1 MAIFCLLCGGDSLE
15 SDISYVSYKKIKQ
28 ELKYSNIA
36 TIDVYLNRF
45 GEFYLIENNKL
56 KKGQFIKHNE
66 ECFFKTKFKKYYFDA
81 VLPIVHGK
89 GVEDGSLGAYF
100 DILKIPCMYSGITNA
115 SLLQNKSYFK
125 KIIDFYD
132 IPNVPYVDLSY
143 YQYIDV
149 NFDLEKHVSK
159 LQFPLIVKPVNLGS
173 SIGVKKVYDMES
185 LLEALDKSFSY
196 DSDVLIEKC
205 VESLKEVN
213 IALLGY
219 KDNIIVSELE
229 TVSNKDDVYGIYSG
243 LSLDVYFLLST
254 QIPQTIEIITNN
266 ETMNVRE
273 LKFKNRKVV
282 LKKSRVKIT
291 KENENAYKIMEFF
304 SKLDV
309 NDFLK
314 DNMCKREVVSFIK
327 ENKITYSNIYALAPY
342 FPTKSIKNMV
352 KCGVYDEIAQ

>member
-1 MAIFCLLCGGDSLE
+1 MLIKRLKEKFKQDEPIFTKEILSVMSDYSRPRVFQLINFALKNNELVRFDNGVYCFPSKYGGTSVSLE
-15 SDISYVSYKKIKQ
+15 QV
-28 ELKYSNIA
+28 
-36 TIDVYLNRF
+36 VR
-45 GEFYLIENNKL
+45 
-56 KKGQFIKHNE
+56 
-66 ECFFKTKFKKYYFDA
+66 KKY
-81 VLPIVHGK
+81 
-89 GVEDGSLGAYF
+89 
-100 DILKIPCMYSGITNA
+100 IT
-115 SLLQNKSYFK
+115 
-125 KIIDFYD
+125 
-132 IPNVPYVDLSY
+132 
-143 YQYIDV
+143 
-149 NFDLEKHVSK
+149 
-159 LQFPLIVKPVNLGS
+159 
-173 SIGVKKVYDMES
+173 
-185 LLEALDKSFSY
+185 
-196 DSDVLIEKC
+196 
-205 VESLKEVN
+205 
-213 IALLGY
+213 
-219 KDNIIVSELE
+219 
-229 TVSNKDDVYGIYSG
+229 NKDDVYGIYAG